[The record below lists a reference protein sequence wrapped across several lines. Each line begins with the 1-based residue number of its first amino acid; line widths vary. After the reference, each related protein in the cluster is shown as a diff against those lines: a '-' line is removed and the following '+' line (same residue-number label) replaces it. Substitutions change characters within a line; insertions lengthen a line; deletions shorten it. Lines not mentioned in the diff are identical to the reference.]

1 MIRPNWDETWM
12 AVATSMSLRSRC
24 VNRQVGAVI
33 VTAENRPMAVGY
45 NGPPADWSGAV
56 EETTVRVHFGAT
68 YTEDVTSK
76 KSVCSEFCPRGGSSD
91 RGTSYSNCV
100 SVHAEA
106 NALLFAD
113 RRDYAGGTMYVT
125 NPCCWDC
132 AKLVAN
138 SGIKRLVVRISDAD
152 SHYDN
157 DSSLN
162 FIEECG
168 IVVDTLKEG
177 Q

>member
-1 MIRPNWDETWM
+1 MIRPTWDETWM
-12 AVATSMSLRSRC
+12 SVAESMASRSRC
-24 VNRQVGAVI
+24 VNRQVGCVI

-45 NGPPADWSGAV
+45 NGPPANFQTKAGDSCSGFC
-56 EETTVRVHFGAT
+56 ERGAT
-68 YTEDVTSK
+68 KE
-76 KSVCSEFCPRGGSSD
+76 RGA
-91 RGTSYSNCV
+91 TYSNCV

-138 SGIKRLVVRISDAD
+138 SGIKMLVVKQSERDA
-152 SHYDN
+152 HYDN
-157 DSSLN
+157 DTSLDFISS
-162 FIEECG
+162 CG
-168 IVVDTLKEG
+168 ITVRVI
-177 Q
+177 